1 MYIAPPRP
9 GGPGAAMPFSIFG
22 AIVMSDW
29 RKSLGELARV
39 VRRGGNGCVASWRD
53 PPGGGPFVLM
63 AQALRSTFPD
73 RPMPRDPEGMRALS
87 SPDRLRQEMQAAG
100 FERID
105 IQAVEGTWTG
115 PTGEGYLAA
124 TEDLYSYIPLYAQL
138 SECDRDLVRA
148 RAAGRRRPGDP
159 GGRHEGAVRRPLRCR
174 HGDSGVKDA
183 TRKVKYPRDPFVNN
197 VPPGPPCPPPSNS
210 PPRRKRWASAT

>member
-1 MYIAPPRP
+1 MLGIDIAPGMIERLAERLASYSNFEARVMNGEALTLPNE
-9 GGPGAAMPFSIFG
+9 GFNVAFSIFG

-39 VRRGGNGCVASWRD
+39 VRRGGNGRVASWRD

-73 RPMPRDPEGMRALS
+73 RPMPPHPEGMRALS

-115 PTGEGYLAA
+115 TTGEGYLAA

-148 RAAGRRRPGDP
+148 RLLELSDEHVAEGRVMLCTALIATGQ
-159 GGRHEGAVRRPLRCR
+159 RC
-174 HGDSGVKDA
+174 
-183 TRKVKYPRDPFVNN
+183 
-197 VPPGPPCPPPSNS
+197 
-210 PPRRKRWASAT
+210 